1 MFKITQCDIS
11 VDNYRVLLIII
22 TVKTCG
28 LRWIKLKPYSIEHA
42 PGVFHNK
49 LVQSSYTFN
58 VFLKEILQLCL
69 VGHIIY
75 IYMLLHSLSDLAKR
89 QYMGVM

>member
-11 VDNYRVLLIII
+11 VDNFRVLLIII
-22 TVKTCG
+22 TVKTCS

-58 VFLKEILQLCL
+58 VFLKEILQR
-69 VGHIIY
+69 IIY
-75 IYMLLHSLSDLAKR
+75 IYMLLHSLSDVTKR